1 MSDEIFAEHKLY
13 ENPEV
18 YGEIHNFRMLPDK
31 PWVTPLS
38 TFYNVVY
45 LTYFTFSGGTYNKI
59 ISNYTYQ
66 SLIKIYWIIY
76 WLLLKT
82 AVQIILNY
90 QPSAVTLLRRNLL
103 EVLNSKSWKSYQQMK
118 NMKKTLV
125 SSSRCYDAPLEC
137 GWLHSE
143 YNQWYEKTR
152 KMKKKGKISKFG
164 KYINY
169 ITTKKCEDVKYTP
182 QTIHLFQWSLGHFN
196 IMISF

>member
-31 PWVTPLS
+31 PWVTPLG

-103 EVLNSKSWKSYQQMK
+103 EVLNLKSWKSYQKMK
-118 NMKKTLV
+118 NMKKKQNT
-125 SSSRCYDAPLEC
+125 
-137 GWLHSE
+137 G
-143 YNQWYEKTR
+143 
-152 KMKKKGKISKFG
+152 
-164 KYINY
+164 
-169 ITTKKCEDVKYTP
+169 
-182 QTIHLFQWSLGHFN
+182 
-196 IMISF
+196 